1 MTVSLYPAVVLE
13 QDLSPDHGGSKIDD
27 LCHEIHDATK
37 GWGANKQKV
46 IDAIA
51 TQDATARYYL
61 AIRYGELYGKDAA
74 ADSTERIRTLQ
85 KLMRKEIGGDLGLA
99 LESLALPSH
108 MAECAMIR
116 KACKGIGASVNIVWS
131 ICCGRTNA
139 EMELLKRTYFQMYD
153 VDLGKVLAS
162 ELHGDMERL
171 VFNCLQA
178 AEAPYD
184 PQYHTSDLAADHAQ
198 QIHDKGQGKFWG
210 TDEKGIFKILCASPP
225 EHLQAINATYA
236 GKYGYTLMK
245 ALEKELGGLLEKQ
258 LRKATL
264 HLIGMKLKP
273 YETMAGLIKD
283 ACAGFGTDELLLTCC
298 IIRYQTVMTHVMG
311 QHIEQY
317 GKTVHDRVRSEV
329 GGKYKTL
336 LLQVLNT
343 VWPEEG

>member
-13 QDLSPDHGGSKIDD
+13 QDLSPNHGGSKIDD
-27 LCHEIHDATK
+27 LCQEIHDATK

-51 TQDATARYYL
+51 TQDATTRYYL
-61 AIRYGELYGKDAA
+61 AIRYGELFADDTRKD
-74 ADSTERIRTLQ
+74 DGIRTLQ
-85 KLMRKEIGGDLGLA
+85 KLMRKEFSGDFATA
-99 LESLALPSH
+99 LEFLSLPAH

-116 KACKGIGASVNIVWS
+116 RACKGIGAAVNVVWS
-131 ICCGRTNA
+131 IVCGRTNA

-153 VDLGKVLAS
+153 TDLGKVLAS

-178 AEAPYD
+178 AEMPYD
-184 PQYHTSDLAADHAQ
+184 AQYHTADLADEHAQ
-198 QIHDKGQGKFWG
+198 QIHSKGQGKVWG

-225 EHLQAINATYA
+225 EHLQAVNAAYA
-236 GKYGYTLMK
+236 DKYGYTLLK
-245 ALEKELGGLLEKQ
+245 ALEKELGGLLEAQ

-264 HLIGMKLKP
+264 YLIGMKLKP
-273 YETMAGLIKD
+273 YETMAALIKE
-283 ACAGFGTDELLLTCC
+283 ACAGLGTDELLLTCS
-298 IIRYQTVMTHVMG
+298 IIRFQTVMTPVMG

-317 GKTVHDRVRSEV
+317 GKTIHERVRSEV